1 MRSVPWDAPPGCVP
15 GAQPLSAG
23 DAGHYTAFESMG
35 SGNPAPQGS
44 QPSLAGHL
52 DRQHRHRLTAATSED
67 HVMAKETQELHPRG
81 RRLRSQLWFDNPDDP
96 GMTALY
102 FERYLNFGL
111 TKHELMS
118 GRPIIGIAQSGSDL
132 SPCNRH
138 HLQLAQRVR
147 EGIRD
152 GGGIALEFPTH
163 PIQETG
169 KRPTAALDRNLS
181 YLSLVEVLFGYPLDG
196 VVLTT
201 GCDKTTPAAIMAAAT
216 VNIPAIVLSGGPMLD
231 GWWKGERAGSGTIKW
246 AMGKKLAAGEID
258 YKEYVDAVA
267 ASAPSIGHCN
277 TMGTASTMNAL
288 AEALGLSLPGCAA
301 IPAPYRERGQIAYET
316 GRRAV
321 EIVLEDLKPTDILTR
336 TAFENAIV
344 ACSAIGGSTNAPIH
358 INAIARHA
366 GIELTMDDWET
377 IGLDV
382 PLLVNMQP
390 AGKYLGEEYHRAGGL
405 PAVMH
410 ELIKAKR
417 IHVDAPTINGKTVGE
432 NARGAGT
439 ADADVIRP
447 YNRPLRQQAGFKVL
461 KGNLF
466 DSAIM
471 KVSVISEEFRA
482 RYLSNPADPNAFE
495 GRAVV
500 FDGPEDYHRRIDDP
514 ALAIDDKTILFIR
527 GVGPIG
533 YPGSAEVVNMQPP
546 AALLKQGINSLP
558 CIGDGRQSGTSGS
571 PSILNASPEAAAGGG
586 LALLKTGDRVRI
598 DLNRGTADML
608 ISPAELSARRQA
620 LEQQGGYPFPES
632 QTPWQEIQRALV
644 DQLADGMVLK
654 PAVKYQRVAQK
665 FIPRNSH

>member
-1 MRSVPWDAPPGCVP
+1 
-15 GAQPLSAG
+15 
-23 DAGHYTAFESMG
+23 
-35 SGNPAPQGS
+35 
-44 QPSLAGHL
+44 
-52 DRQHRHRLTAATSED
+52 
-67 HVMAKETQELHPRG
+67 
-81 RRLRSQLWFDNPDDP
+81 
-96 GMTALY
+96 
-102 FERYLNFGL
+102 
-111 TKHELMS
+111 
-118 GRPIIGIAQSGSDL
+118 
-132 SPCNRH
+132 
-138 HLQLAQRVR
+138 
-147 EGIRD
+147 
-152 GGGIALEFPTH
+152 
-163 PIQETG
+163 
-169 KRPTAALDRNLS
+169 
-181 YLSLVEVLFGYPLDG
+181 
-196 VVLTT
+196 
-201 GCDKTTPAAIMAAAT
+201 
-216 VNIPAIVLSGGPMLD
+216 
-231 GWWKGERAGSGTIKW
+231 
-246 AMGKKLAAGEID
+246 
-258 YKEYVDAVA
+258 
-267 ASAPSIGHCN
+267 
-277 TMGTASTMNAL
+277 
-288 AEALGLSLPGCAA
+288 
-301 IPAPYRERGQIAYET
+301 
-316 GRRAV
+316 
-321 EIVLEDLKPTDILTR
+321 
-336 TAFENAIV
+336 
-344 ACSAIGGSTNAPIH
+344 
-358 INAIARHA
+358 
-366 GIELTMDDWET
+366 
-377 IGLDV
+377 
-382 PLLVNMQP
+382 
-390 AGKYLGEEYHRAGGL
+390 
-405 PAVMH
+405 
-410 ELIKAKR
+410 
-417 IHVDAPTINGKTVGE
+417 VDAPTINGKTVGE